1 MDNVSKKQKVLILLI
16 IIMSFIG
23 VMTFS
28 YAFFVYVKG
37 GTKINKITTGTLIL
51 KLNESKGVN
60 LVDSVPVTDEDGKN
74 NDPYTFSLENSG
86 TINSKY
92 KIFIIHDED
101 DYAEDGCGDNRLSW
115 DNIKYQIIKNGVAS
129 EPKILSSNSGIID
142 VGDLKSKE
150 TNMYSLRFW
159 IDKDSNN
166 EIMGKH
172 FHGRIKIEAVLDNST
187 N

>member
-1 MDNVSKKQKVLILLI
+1 MGKFNKKQKNLILLI
-16 IIMSFIG
+16 IIMSFVG

-51 KLNESKGVN
+51 KLNESEGIN
-60 LVDSVPVTDEDGKN
+60 LIDSVPVTDSEGRT
-74 NDPYTFSLENSG
+74 NDPYTFALENSG
-86 TINSKY
+86 TLNSRY
-92 KIFIIHDED
+92 KIVVIQDED
-101 DYAEDGCGDNRLSW
+101 DYVKDGCSDNRLSW
-115 DNIKYQIIKNGVAS
+115 NNIKYQLVKNGVAS
-129 EPKILSSNSGIID
+129 EPKILSNNSSVID
-142 VGDLKSKE
+142 VGNLNAKE

-159 IDKDSNN
+159 IDKDATN

-172 FHGRIKIEAVLDNST
+172 FHGRIKIEAVLDNNT